1 MNAIA
6 RPIVEAQFIEKLEP
20 LFQPWRFKVLRG
32 GRASVKSWSVAAAL
46 VIIGSYRK
54 LQVLCAREY
63 QSSIRESVHK
73 LLANTI
79 ERLGLSQIYDVQQ
92 SGIYG
97 PNGTQ
102 FAFVGLSDKTAENL
116 KSYEDFDV
124 AWVEE
129 ARNTT
134 QRSWNILRPTI
145 RKDGSEIWIS
155 FNPELDTDPVWTM
168 FVEDPPPG
176 TFSIEL
182 NWRDNPWFNAVL
194 EAERQDAERKL
205 PKVEY
210 ENIWEG
216 KCRPTVAGAI
226 YAEEVAELQNDGR
239 VGLFPHDPRLLVH
252 TVYDLGWNDKMT
264 IGLFQRVASQLRLIG
279 YMENDHKTI
288 DWYSRQLRKLP
299 YNWGTAFLPHDGD
312 HGDWKTGVSGKAIM
326 EGLGWVCE
334 ILPLIP
340 VVDGIRAARMAFKT
354 LYVHKLPTESKQGDP
369 FVPDD
374 DGKMV
379 GGFNGCARF
388 LECAKRYAR
397 TVPATTGEAG
407 APKHDEYCHGMDM
420 WRYAAQA
427 APLMLTAGMGMS
439 GMPALK
445 FPKGL

>member
-1 MNAIA
+1 MNAA
-6 RPIVEAQFIEKLEP
+6 VPLVEAQFIEKLEP

-32 GRASVKSWSVAAAL
+32 GRASVKSWSIAQAL
-46 VIIGSYRK
+46 VVIGSYRK

-79 ERLGLSQIYDVQQ
+79 ERLGLSSVYDVQQ
-92 SGIYG
+92 AGIYG

-134 QRSWNILRPTI
+134 DRSWNILRPTI

-155 FNPELDTDPVWTM
+155 FNPELDTDPVWKM
-168 FVEDPPPG
+168 FVKDPPPG

-182 NWRDNPWFNAVL
+182 NWRDNLWFNAVL

-226 YAEEVAELQNDGR
+226 YADEVAEMYADGR
-239 VGLFPHDPRLLVH
+239 VGPFPHDPSLLVH
-252 TVYDLGWNDKMT
+252 PVYDLGWNDKMT
-264 IGLFQRVASQLRLIG
+264 IGLFQRVASKLLLIG
-279 YMENDHKTI
+279 YLENDHKTI
-288 DWYSRQLRKLP
+288 DWYSRKLRMLP
-299 YNWGTAFLPHDGD
+299 YNWGTTYLPHDGD
-312 HGDWKTGVSGKAIM
+312 HGDWKTGKSGKAIM
-326 EGLGWVCE
+326 EGLGWKVE
-334 ILPLIP
+334 IVPRIPL
-340 VVDGIRAARMAFKT
+340 VDGIRAARMAFKT
-354 LYVHKLPTESKQGDP
+354 LYVNKSPTEAAEGDP
-369 FVPDD
+369 FPPEEN
-374 DGKMV
+374 GTLP
-379 GGFNGCARF
+379 GGFYGCARF
-388 LECAKRYAR
+388 MECGKRYRR
-397 TVPATTGEAG
+397 TVPATTGEPG
-407 APKHDEYCHGMDM
+407 APAHDEYSHGMDM

-427 APLMLTAGMGMS
+427 APLMMNDTGMGA
-439 GMPALK
+439 MPALK
-445 FPKGL
+445 YPKNM

>member
-1 MNAIA
+1 MNAVI
-6 RPIVEAQFIEKLEP
+6 RPIVEAEFIEKLEP
-20 LFQPWRFKVLRG
+20 LFEAHRFKVLHG
-32 GRASVKSWSVAAAL
+32 GRASVKSWSIAAAL
-46 VIIGSYRK
+46 VIIGASRK

-73 LLANTI
+73 LLGNTI
-79 ERLGLSQIYDVQQ
+79 ERLGLSGVYDVQQ

-129 ARNTT
+129 ARNTSH
-134 QRSWNILRPTI
+134 RSWNILRPTI
-145 RKDGSEIWIS
+145 RKPGSEVWIS

-168 FVEDPPPG
+168 FVEDPPPN
-176 TFSIEL
+176 TFLVEL
-182 NWRDNPWFNAVL
+182 NWRDNPWFNSVL
-194 EAERQDAERKL
+194 EAERTDAERKL

-226 YAEEVAELQNDGR
+226 YADEVAEMYADDR
-239 VGLFPHDPRLLVH
+239 VGLYPHDPHLLVH
-252 TVYDLGWNDKMT
+252 PVWDLGWNDKMA
-264 IGLFQRVASQLRLIG
+264 IGLYQRVASQLRKIG
-279 YMENDHKTI
+279 YLENDHKTL
-288 DWYSRQLRKLP
+288 DWYSRELRKLP
-299 YNWGTAFLPHDGD
+299 YNWGTLFLPHDGD
-312 HGDWKTGVSGKAIM
+312 HGDFKTGKSTKALL
-326 EGLGWVCE
+326 EALGWHVE
-334 ILPLIP
+334 VLPLIP

-354 LYVHKLPTESKQGDP
+354 LYVHRDQTEPKEGTQHD
-369 FVPDD
+369 
-374 DGKMV
+374 
-379 GGFNGCARF
+379 GGFHGCARW
-388 LECAKRYAR
+388 LECAKRYR
-397 TVPATTGEAG
+397 RSVPLSTGEPG
-407 APKHDEYCHGMDM
+407 QPLHDEYSHGADE

-445 FPKGL
+445 FPKNL